1 MFSVF
6 ENIKINDY
14 EQFANNM
21 NYNFSGPMENDTH
34 YKQPQHFF
42 NNSMILNLGRF
53 IKDIEIQG
61 FKKYNFEKNE
71 DLDKYR
77 PNTYLNMSEIGTKI
91 NPGKLFT

>member
-42 NNSMILNLGRF
+42 NNSMILNLA
-53 IKDIEIQG
+53 
-61 FKKYNFEKNE
+61 
-71 DLDKYR
+71 
-77 PNTYLNMSEIGTKI
+77 PNTRHDIRNVIFLLNNYLLT
-91 NPGKLFT
+91 